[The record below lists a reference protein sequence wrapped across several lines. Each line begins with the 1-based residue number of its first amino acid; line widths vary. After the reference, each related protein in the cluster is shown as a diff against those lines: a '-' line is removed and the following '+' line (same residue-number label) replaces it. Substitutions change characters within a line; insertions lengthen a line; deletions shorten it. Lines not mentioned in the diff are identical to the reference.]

1 MFNTAKN
8 TIKKAAKDQVEFFLV
23 LLTGVFTGSIFTLA
37 YVKYDV
43 KTTLSFA
50 DIGGMLAGVG
60 TIGLLYAAAVA
71 AGTWKKQLQMQ
82 QRKDVVEKY
91 FEIYHRLFTH
101 LNKIAIERDLKNNKK
116 GLKLERE
123 NDFTQNL
130 MTLNT
135 LRNEFRVTLILL
147 ETLLNKEI
155 EQGSKIL
162 YITELL
168 KELKTFDPILCDNE
182 LLKSDELTPSLIKEL
197 NEFIGGSHI

>member
-1 MFNTAKN
+1 MFKTAKN
-8 TIKKAAKDQVEFFLV
+8 TLKNAAKDQVEFFLV
-23 LLTGVFTGSIFTLA
+23 LLTGVFVGSIFTLA

-82 QRKDVVEKY
+82 QRKGVVEKY

>member
-1 MFNTAKN
+1 MFKTAKN

>member
-1 MFNTAKN
+1 MFKTAKN
-8 TIKKAAKDQVEFFLV
+8 TLKNAAKDQVEFFLV
-23 LLTGVFTGSIFTLA
+23 LLTGVFVGSIFTLA